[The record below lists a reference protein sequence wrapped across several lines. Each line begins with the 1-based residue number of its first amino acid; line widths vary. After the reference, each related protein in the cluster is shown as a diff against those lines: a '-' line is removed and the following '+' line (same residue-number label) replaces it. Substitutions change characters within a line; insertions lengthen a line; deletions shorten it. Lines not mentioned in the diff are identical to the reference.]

1 MDGHVEH
8 HITRIATVFVPVTD
22 QDRALAFYVD
32 TLGWEQTGDLVYGGG
47 LRWVE
52 VKPSGSEIVIAL
64 VPPGEGGTPGGD
76 ATHCA
81 IASDDIEATHAFL
94 RNRGVEADEHIAGAG
109 QPRDLLSGSGGEV
122 PDPMPRMFFFRDP
135 DGNRFLVVDHG

>member
-1 MDGHVEH
+1 MNDSLQH
-8 HITRIATVFVPVTD
+8 HITRVATVFVPVAD
-22 QDRALAFYVD
+22 QDQALGFYVQ
-32 TLGWEQTGDLVYGGG
+32 TLGWEQTADFPYGAG

-52 VKPSGSEIVIAL
+52 VKPSGSEIVMAL

-81 IASDDIEATHAFL
+81 IASDDIEATHAYL
-94 RNRGVEADEHIAGAG
+94 RGRGVDVDEHIAGKG
-109 QPRDLLSGSGGEV
+109 RPRELLFGGIGEV
-122 PDPMPRMFFFRDP
+122 PDPVPRMFFFRDL